1 MSNSPWD
8 EGLLPEPALPLASTF
23 EGFLQL
29 AWETLEDQSA
39 EVTFRIRDDLR
50 QPLGLMHGGIYS
62 SVAETVASVATMAAL
77 SKSDM
82 TASGLSNTASFLRP
96 ITTGTVRV
104 TARCRY
110 RDERE
115 WLWSHEFHDDQDRLC
130 ALVDVW
136 MAVRPK
142 PA

>member
-1 MSNSPWD
+1 MTNSPWD
-8 EGLLPEPALPLASTF
+8 GGLLPEPALPLSSTF

-29 AWETLEDQSA
+29 SWQTLEDQNA
-39 EVTFRIRDDLR
+39 GVTFQIRDDLR

-62 SVAETVASVATMAAL
+62 AVAETVASVATMAAVW
-77 SKSDM
+77 KNGM

-104 TARCRY
+104 TARRRY
-110 RDERE
+110 CDERE
-115 WLWSHEFHDDQDRLC
+115 WLWSHEFHDDQNRLC
-130 ALVDVW
+130 AVVDVW
-136 MAVRPK
+136 MAVRPR